1 MFEYSKSYTDF
12 LKGHSPY
19 DDSEVYINLEKV
31 VASSRVTLHK
41 NEYDILATRIDC
53 IENNSYYVKEPFYEL
68 LSGLSKLVG

>member
-53 IENNSYYVKEPFYEL
+53 IENNS
-68 LSGLSKLVG
+68 